1 LYSVRANYQKAFDI
15 NRHEELFKVTKA
27 LETDGMIEDSCTIC
41 TAAAQVSSEH
51 WLKYR
56 QTMWHAASHQTS
68 WWALG
73 VTK

>member
-51 WLKYR
+51 
-56 QTMWHAASHQTS
+56 
-68 WWALG
+68 
-73 VTK
+73 